1 MRSGRSLHSARSGWV
16 LVDVGS
22 SSVARSE
29 AAGTLPTGP
38 PTGWTPQ
45 GWAAVGW
52 TALCWRAE
60 RCRALLPVTAATEA
74 AVRLSVPGKV
84 ILMGEH
90 AAVYGR
96 PAVVAA
102 VDLRLTVEA
111 GVRSGRSGSKGGYV
125 RLDLPDIGVAEERF
139 WPEIEAFANRA
150 RSRWRA
156 FRAGQEPF
164 RASRDRSG
172 LVRIAVGEAMASL
185 AAASAPLRER
195 SLELRLRSAIPVG
208 GGLGSSAAA
217 AVGVVAAVRA
227 VAGVYLGATPAAG
240 NADRRT
246 RATEGAS
253 EDLSPV
259 EVGGEELLAIEAAA
273 LEVERRQHGFPS
285 GIDSGTVLRGG
296 VLFVRA
302 GECDL
307 QFDDLP
313 RPRWLRNGLSIIDSG
328 TPDQTTGAV
337 VTTVRRRYEQD
348 PDGVAKVLDRIG
360 TATEAFR
367 EALIADRE
375 SQALAAIAA
384 GHRGLVDLGVVP
396 PAIARR
402 IRRIEAAGGAAKIS
416 GAGALEGESAGA
428 LICMLGGRD
437 SGTIEGLSDVAP
449 VDAPIGADGLRFED

>member
-1 MRSGRSLHSARSGWV
+1 MA
-16 LVDVGS
+16 D
-22 SSVARSE
+22 
-29 AAGTLPTGP
+29 
-38 PTGWTPQ
+38 
-45 GWAAVGW
+45 
-52 TALCWRAE
+52 
-60 RCRALLPVTAATEA
+60 TES
-74 AVRLSVPGKV
+74 VRLSVPGKV

-102 VDLRLTVEA
+102 VDLRLEVEA
-111 GVRSGRSGSKGGYV
+111 CVGSVAGGGGVH
-125 RLDLPDIGVAEERF
+125 LDLPDIGVAEEHS
-139 WPEIEAFANRA
+139 WPEVVEFANRA
-150 RSRWRA
+150 RRQWGA

-172 LVRIAVGEAMASL
+172 LARIAVGEAMASL
-185 AAASAPLRER
+185 AAAASAPLRER
-195 SLELRLRSAIPVG
+195 TLELRLRSAIPVG

-227 VAGVYLGATPAAG
+227 VAGG
-240 NADRRT
+240 
-246 RATEGAS
+246 
-253 EDLSPV
+253 
-259 EVGGEELLAIEAAA
+259 VGGAEPDELSAIEAAA
-273 LEVERRQHGFPS
+273 LEVERRQHGLPS
-285 GIDSGTVLRGG
+285 GIDSVTVLRGG
-296 VLFVRA
+296 VLFVRV
-302 GECDL
+302 GECEL

-313 RPRWLRNGLSIIDSG
+313 RPRWLRNGLSIVDSG
-328 TPDQTTGAV
+328 TPGQTTGAV
-337 VTTVRRRYEQD
+337 VTTVRKSYEED
-348 PDGVAKVLDRIG
+348 PDGVAEVLDRIG

-402 IRRIEAAGGAAKIS
+402 VRRIEAAGGAAKTT

-437 SGTIEGLSDVAP
+437 SGTIEGLSDLAP

>member
-1 MRSGRSLHSARSGWV
+1 M
-16 LVDVGS
+16 
-22 SSVARSE
+22 
-29 AAGTLPTGP
+29 
-38 PTGWTPQ
+38 
-45 GWAAVGW
+45 
-52 TALCWRAE
+52 
-60 RCRALLPVTAATEA
+60 
-74 AVRLSVPGKV
+74 RLSVPGKV

-96 PAVVAA
+96 SAVVAA
-102 VDLRLTVEA
+102 VDLRLEVEA
-111 GVRSGRSGSKGGYV
+111 CAGSVGGASGGGVH
-125 RLDLPDIGVAEERF
+125 LDLPDIGVAEEHS
-139 WPEIEAFANRA
+139 WPEVEAFANRA

-156 FRAGQEPF
+156 FQAGREPF
-164 RASRDRSG
+164 RASRDRGG
-172 LVRIAVGEAMASL
+172 LVRIAVGEALASL
-185 AAASAPLRER
+185 QPAASERLRER

-227 VAGVYLGATPAAG
+227 VAGVYLGATPAAA

-259 EVGGEELLAIEAAA
+259 EVGAEELLAIEAAA
-273 LEVERRQHGFPS
+273 LEVERRQHGLPS

-348 PDGVAKVLDRIG
+348 PDGVAEALDRIG
-360 TATEAFR
+360 AAAEAFR
-367 EALIADRE
+367 EALVTDRE

-402 IRRIEAAGGAAKIS
+402 IGRIEAADGAAKIS
-416 GAGALEGESAGA
+416 GAGALEGDSAGA
-428 LICMLGGRD
+428 LICMPGGRD
-437 SGTIEGLSDVAP
+437 SGTIEGLSDLAP

>member
-1 MRSGRSLHSARSGWV
+1 MA
-16 LVDVGS
+16 D
-22 SSVARSE
+22 
-29 AAGTLPTGP
+29 
-38 PTGWTPQ
+38 
-45 GWAAVGW
+45 
-52 TALCWRAE
+52 
-60 RCRALLPVTAATEA
+60 TES
-74 AVRLSVPGKV
+74 VRLSVPGKV

-96 PAVVAA
+96 SAVVAA

-111 GVRSGRSGSKGGYV
+111 CVRSGGSNSKGGYV
-125 RLDLPDIGVAEERF
+125 RLDLPDIGVTEKHS

-156 FRAGQEPF
+156 FQAGREPF

-172 LVRIAVGEAMASL
+172 LVRIAVGEALASL
-185 AAASAPLRER
+185 QPAASERLREQ

-227 VAGVYLGATPAAG
+227 VAGGVGLSGP
-240 NADRRT
+240 
-246 RATEGAS
+246 TE
-253 EDLSPV
+253 
-259 EVGGEELLAIEAAA
+259 LAVIEAAA

-285 GIDSGTVLRGG
+285 GIDSGTVVRGG
-296 VLFVRA
+296 VLFVRG
-302 GECDL
+302 GEREL

-313 RPRWLRNGLSIIDSG
+313 RPRWLLDGLSIIDSG

-337 VTTVRRRYEQD
+337 VTTVRRHYEQD
-348 PDGVAKVLDRIG
+348 PDGVAEALDRIG
-360 TATEAFR
+360 AAAETFR
-367 EALIADRE
+367 EALVTDRE
-375 SQALAAIAA
+375 PQASAAIAA

-402 IRRIEAAGGAAKIS
+402 IGRIEAADGTGKIS
-416 GAGALEGESAGA
+416 GAGALEGDSAGA

-437 SGTIEGLSDVAP
+437 SGTIEGLSDLAP